1 MGHGIASLLA
11 QHALEGAM
19 ERGGGWIGKDDE
31 APLQKNGATGREN
44 TRRGERE
51 ARNDGYGG

>member
-1 MGHGIASLLA
+1 MGHGVASLLA

-44 TRRGERE
+44 TRRGAGSEK
-51 ARNDGYGG
+51 

>member
-1 MGHGIASLLA
+1 MGDGAAALLA

-31 APLQKNGATGREN
+31 APLQKNGASGREN
-44 TRRGERE
+44 ARE
-51 ARNDGYGG
+51 ARNGRHWQ